1 MDHLLRWS
9 FPVQTATGKLP
20 ASDDIRVDKNFCKF
34 AGIDAT
40 SVCFELRGIQSV
52 IGSKPGFD
60 RRCPLLSRFTFAWT
74 LIRIIMSQPLII
86 DLHLDLAWDAL
97 FWNRDLTLTAHEV
110 REQEEQDIPQV
121 AAGFD
126 TGLCSVTFPEMRRG
140 SVGIMLSTIMS
151 RIEPRYLNGRRD
163 GMRTQEQ
170 AMAVGRGHLAWYQA
184 MARRGDI
191 KPVRG
196 LNDLD
201 EAVSAWENPADNT
214 PIYHILSMESADP
227 IVDPD
232 DVGFWWDA
240 GLRVVGPA
248 HFGHNTYIHGTFT
261 EGGLK
266 PAAKPLYKAMSDAGM
281 ILDITH
287 MADQAVWESFDLW
300 DGPIMASHC
309 TCRSIVPGQ
318 RHLTDDMIRELIR
331 RDGIIG
337 LVFCQFFIDPEVQ
350 WENRPSRKTWV
361 SKYGMSGLLPHIE
374 NISNL
379 ADGSLANIAIGT
391 DMDGGF
397 GAEITPTD
405 VDTIADLQGLAGVLR
420 QAGVNDGDI
429 NGVLQANALRFFR
442 NAWAD

>member
-1 MDHLLRWS
+1 M
-9 FPVQTATGKLP
+9 T
-20 ASDDIRVDKNFCKF
+20 
-34 AGIDAT
+34 
-40 SVCFELRGIQSV
+40 QS
-52 IGSKPGFD
+52 
-60 RRCPLLSRFTFAWT
+60 
-74 LIRIIMSQPLII
+74 LIV

-97 FWNRDLTLTAHEV
+97 FWNRDLTLTAQQV
-110 REQEEQDIPQV
+110 RSQEDSEIPQV
-121 AAGFD
+121 APDSSTGFC
-126 TGLCSVTFPEMRRG
+126 TVTFPEMRRG

-151 RIEPRYLNGRRD
+151 RIEPRYRGSRRD

-170 AMAVGRGHLAWYQA
+170 AMAIGRGHLAYYQA
-184 MARRGDI
+184 MARRGEI

-196 LNDLD
+196 LDDLD
-201 EAVSAWENPADNT
+201 EAVRAWSDPAERT

-227 IVDPD
+227 ISDPD
-232 DVGFWWDA
+232 DVEFWWNA

-261 EGGLK
+261 DGGLK
-266 PAAKPLYKAMSDAGM
+266 PLAKPLYKAMRETGM

-337 LVFCQFFIDPEVQ
+337 LVFCQLFIDPAIR
-350 WENRPSRKTWV
+350 WEHPPSRTTYV
-361 SKYGMSGLLPHIE
+361 PKYSMEGLIPHVEHIA
-374 NISNL
+374 NL
-379 ADGSLANIAIGT
+379 ANGSHANIAIGT

-397 GAEITPTD
+397 GAELTPTD
-405 VDTIADLQGLAGVLR
+405 VNTIADLQKFRTVLR
-420 QAGVNDGDI
+420 EAGLGDDDVNGI
-429 NGVLQANALRFFR
+429 LHGNAIRFLRHAWKRLRANPMKVL
-442 NAWAD
+442 